1 MPDSKLDEIIAE
13 YLREEDTGS
22 EPDPFAWIERHKK
35 FAPELREFFDAYGQT
50 HATATPLREIIHAEN
65 GKPDAIS
72 IDQLRATLDE
82 FGDHALNDYEIIGE
96 IGRGGMGLVL
106 KARQRSLQR
115 NVALKIVTAD
125 PLLSPARHRRFQVEV
140 ESVAMLD
147 HPNIVPIYEC
157 GSVGPYRFFT
167 MKLISGHALSQ
178 QMDDYATRPRDAA
191 RLIARVARALHYAHQ
206 RGVIH
211 RDIKPANIL
220 LDHSDVPYVTDFG
233 LAQQTDQDVEITMPG
248 IAVGTIGYMAPEQI
262 SGEGQLT
269 TAVDVYSL
277 GVVLYELLAGSS
289 PFSAK
294 GRSQTLLEIQ
304 RRVPVA
310 PDRIRPE
317 VDRDLTT
324 ICMKCLE
331 KDPNAR
337 YHSADALAEDLTN
350 WLNNEPI
357 AARRSTLAYRA
368 RKWMAREPH
377 SAVLFGI
384 ALLSIVLGIGGVI
397 WKWYDAEQNR
407 LAAETA
413 RNEAV
418 GAERAALAAQKDAEK
433 AAMRAKAAR
442 KEAVAARKEKADARR
457 ELLRQVYVN
466 HLMLADHA
474 LAIGDFATME
484 RELKECTR
492 RHRDWSHDYLMRRL
506 SGFAPRRLAQHAL
519 AVTTCAVSSDGD
531 FVATGSR
538 AGTVILQRLGDPS
551 FVKRFTLE
559 TRVVSVEFSPDGQAL
574 AVGTTDGTV
583 HQLALESL
591 EQQWMLSAHDTA
603 IACVRY
609 SPDGSYLATCAGS
622 QNTAY
627 HGEIALWDAKTG
639 EIAHR
644 ISQLPRRI
652 TSLVYSPDS
661 VTLVSAGEDGFVC
674 FWNVSDAKMI
684 REMHVSETRL
694 RSIDIDW
701 SGQRLATL
709 SRSSLKLFDLRDGR
723 EIAKWVQAG
732 RDLAFSPDGARL
744 FVGGIGDTG
753 KVAVLDAQ
761 GLEPLLWLHGQNS
774 TVRDVDVAPDGLR
787 LVAAGDDK
795 QAIVW
800 DASPAR
806 DGQTPSWEIE
816 RVRFSAKK
824 NDMRKLER
832 TKPVA
837 MAVSNRGRRIA
848 TANED
853 GNLFVWDAEACKLV
867 HRLETASSVV
877 ALCFDRDESRLAFAD
892 RNHAISVWDLNARVD
907 SIQTLLP
914 DKLTKNTFNRGLA
927 FHPSKQLL
935 AARGGMFVTVW
946 DLREQGPVWREKT
959 EFYEHVGAVYSPDG
973 EFIASGGVDHS
984 VRICRSD
991 TGECIHELKGHQST
1005 VSKLVISP
1013 DGTRLASCGLDGR
1026 IVVWSLE
1033 SPHMLA
1039 SLTGH
1044 VRTIDDIAFSPDGTK
1059 IASSSEDLSIRVWD
1073 IAEAECVLCV
1083 PVTDQPAMKLLFSEN
1098 ERLTAISATRG
1109 VPGLR
1114 TMSVGA
1120 TAESIDGLK

>member
-1 MPDSKLDEIIAE
+1 MPNSKLDEIIAE
-13 YLREEDTGS
+13 YLREEDIGS
-22 EPDPFAWIERHKK
+22 EPDPSAWIERHGR
-35 FAPELREFFDAYGQT
+35 FAPELREFFDAYERT
-50 HATATPLREIIHAEN
+50 HVTATPLRAMIHADN
-65 GKPDAIS
+65 RKPDAVS
-72 IDQLRATLDE
+72 VDQLRAKLKE
-82 FGDHALNDYEIIGE
+82 IGNHALDDYEITGE

-106 KARQRSLQR
+106 VARQRSLQR

-167 MKLISGHALSQ
+167 MKLITGHALSQ
-178 QMDDYATRPRDAA
+178 QMDNYATRPRDAA

-206 RGVIH
+206 RGIIH

-220 LDHSDVPYVTDFG
+220 LDQSDVPYVTDFG
-233 LAQQTDQDVEITMPG
+233 LAQQTDQDFEITMPG
-248 IAVGTIGYMAPEQI
+248 IVVGTIGYMAPEQI

-289 PFSAK
+289 PFSANAQ
-294 GRSQTLLEIQ
+294 SQTLLEIQ

-317 VDRDLTT
+317 IDHDLAT

-368 RKWMAREPH
+368 RKWLAREPRN
-377 SAVLFGI
+377 AALVGI
-384 ALLSIVLGIGGVI
+384 ASLSVVLGVGGVV
-397 WKWYDAEQNR
+397 WKWYDAERNR

-418 GAERAALAAQKDAEK
+418 GAEKAALTAQRSAEK
-433 AAMRAKAAR
+433 AAARAKAAR
-442 KEAVAARKEKADARR
+442 KEAVEARKEKVEAKK

-466 HLMLADHA
+466 HLTLADHA

-484 RELKECTR
+484 RELKECPR
-492 RHRDWSHDYLMRRL
+492 RHRNWSRDYLKRRL
-506 SGFAPRRLAQHAL
+506 SGFMPRHLAEHAL
-519 AVTTCAVSSDGD
+519 AVTACAVSADGD
-531 FVATGSR
+531 LVATGSR

-551 FVKRFTLE
+551 FVKRFTLD
-559 TRVVSVEFSPDGQAL
+559 TKVVSVEFNPDGRAL

-583 HQLALESL
+583 HQLAIESL
-591 EQQWMLSAHDTA
+591 QQQWMLSAHDTT

-609 SPDGSYLATCAGS
+609 SPNGSYLATCAGS
-622 QNTAY
+622 QNTTY
-627 HGEIALWDAKTG
+627 HGEIALWDGKTG
-639 EIAHR
+639 EIVHR
-644 ISQLPRRI
+644 FSQLPRRI
-652 TSLVYSPDS
+652 ASLVFSPDS
-661 VTLVSAGEDGFVC
+661 KTLVSAGEDGIVR
-674 FWNVSDAKMI
+674 FWNVADAKMI

-709 SRSSLKLFDLRDGR
+709 SRSSLTLFDLRDGH
-723 EIAKWVQAG
+723 EIGTWDQPG

-761 GLEPLLWLHGQNS
+761 ELERLLWLHGQNS
-774 TVRDVDVAPDGLR
+774 TVRDIAVAPDGLH

-800 DASPAR
+800 DASPVR
-806 DGQTPSWEIE
+806 DGQRPSWEID

-824 NDMRKLER
+824 SDMGKLEK
-832 TKPVA
+832 TEPVA
-837 MAVSNRGRRIA
+837 MAVSSRGRRIA
-848 TANED
+848 TAGQN
-853 GNLFVWDAEACKLV
+853 GNLFLWDAEARKLV
-867 HRLETASSVV
+867 HKFQTASKIVT
-877 ALCFDRDESRLAFAD
+877 LCFGYDEERLAFVD
-892 RNHAISVWDLNARVD
+892 RNHTISVWDLNAPAD

-935 AARGGMFVTVW
+935 AARGGMYVTVW
-946 DLREQGPVWREKT
+946 DLREQRPVWQEKT

-991 TGECIHELKGHQST
+991 TGECLHELKGHQST

-1026 IVVWSLE
+1026 IIVWSLD
-1033 SPHMLA
+1033 SPHML
-1039 SLTGH
+1039 SSFTGH
-1044 VRTIDDIAFSPDGTK
+1044 VQAISDMVFSPDATS
-1059 IASSSEDLSIRVWD
+1059 IASSSEDLSIRIWD
-1073 IAEAECVLCV
+1073 IAEAECILCLSV
-1083 PVTDQPAMKLLFSEN
+1083 ADRPVRKLFYSEDQ
-1098 ERLTAISATRG
+1098 RLTAISAIRG
-1109 VPGLR
+1109 VPELR
-1114 TMSVGA
+1114 AISVGA
-1120 TAESIDGLK
+1120 TGERIDVLK